1 MERRQQMDIAGFAST
16 RRQMKTDRIYRIVR
30 DFFEPISVLNNPVNL
45 VCSLGRA
52 PAAVIFLI
60 LAFSALPLLAQ
71 PAPPDHATE
80 IKQLLVEERWEEIVR
95 VAEADAERSADLNY
109 YYGTAL
115 ARLGRWDEAKRAFQI
130 GLSQQPGE
138 KRFSH
143 ELAGVC
149 FRKKNYAEAADHLRR
164 ALRLDPAD
172 TYANDFLAGV
182 YFLQGNVEAAL
193 KYWKRVSKP
202 EIEEVRIEPPPRV
215 APALLDRAFTIAP
228 ASALDLRDL
237 QTTKARVRGLNIFS
251 NYRFNLEARPDGKFD
266 LVFRARER
274 NVGPRWA
281 WLLAL
286 LRGLPY
292 QTVSPE
298 FFNIRGRAINSE
310 SLIRWDAEKRRLWTN
325 LSGPLFGDPKMRFQ
339 LDLDLRDENW
349 DVGQTSVC
357 PQPGQTEV
365 CPTSSLNLNRQ
376 AFAASATSF
385 VNGRLDWSTGF
396 EISRRNFRDVD
407 AGGVLTPGLLAQ
419 GFQLKHL
426 GQLNYKLLEAPER
439 RISVAGSASTQLG
452 RIWSQQ
458 SRVFAKLQS
467 SIETRWFPQS
477 AGDDY
482 EMRGKI
488 SAGQTFGE
496 SPFDE
501 LFILGVERDNDL
513 WMRAHVGTRDG
524 RKGSAPLGRD
534 YVLSNWELDKNVYDN
549 GLMRL
554 KLGPFLDSGKIT
566 DSSSG
571 LGSRTWLWDLG
582 AQAKVQALG
591 VGIVFSYGKDL
602 RSGNNAFYLR
612 FTRFLE

>member
-1 MERRQQMDIAGFAST
+1 MERRQQMDIARFASP
-16 RRQMKTDRIYRIVR
+16 RRQVK
-30 DFFEPISVLNNPVNL
+30 
-45 VCSLGRA
+45 
-52 PAAVIFLI
+52 AASIFLI
-60 LAFSALPLLAQ
+60 LLFCAFPLRAQ
-71 PAPPDHATE
+71 PAPLDHATE
-80 IKQLLVEERWEEIVR
+80 IKQLLAEERWEEIVR
-95 VAEADAERSADLNY
+95 IAEADAERSADLNY

-130 GLSQQPGE
+130 GLSQQPGD
-138 KRFSH
+138 KRFSL

-149 FRKKNYAEAADHLRR
+149 FRKKNYEEAAGHLRR

-193 KYWKRVSKP
+193 KYWNKVSKP
-202 EIEEVRIEPPPRV
+202 EIEELRIEPALSV

-228 ASALDLRDL
+228 ATALDLRDL

-251 NYRFNLEARPDGKFD
+251 NYRFNLEARSDGKFD

-274 NVGPRWA
+274 NADSKWA

-292 QTVSPE
+292 QTVNPE
-298 FFNIRGRAINSE
+298 FFNINRRAINSE
-310 SLIRWDAEKRRLWTN
+310 SLVRWDAEKRRVWTN
-325 LSGPLFGDPKMRFQ
+325 LSGPLFGNPKRRFQ

-349 DVGQTSVC
+349 DVGQISVC
-357 PQPGQTEV
+357 PQAVQAEV
-365 CPTSSLNLNRQ
+365 CPAGSLNLRKQ

-385 VNGRLDWSTGF
+385 VNGRWDWSTGF
-396 EISRRNFRDVD
+396 EFSHRGFRDVD
-407 AGGVLTPGLLAQ
+407 AGAVLTPGLLAQ
-419 GFQLKHL
+419 GLQLKQL
-426 GQLNYKLLEAPER
+426 GQINYKLLDAPER
-439 RISVAGSASTQLG
+439 RFTLAGSASTQLS

-458 SRVFAKLQS
+458 SRVFAKLQAS
-467 SIETRWFPQS
+467 METRWFPKS

-488 SAGQTFGE
+488 SAGQTLGE

-534 YVLSNWELDKNVYDN
+534 YFLSNWEIDKNVYGN

-566 DSSSG
+566 GPSSG
-571 LGSRTWLWDLG
+571 LGSQTWLWDLG

-612 FTRFLE
+612 FMRFLE

>member
-1 MERRQQMDIAGFAST
+1 MERRQQMDTAGFASI
-16 RRQMKTDRIYRIVR
+16 RRQVKA
-30 DFFEPISVLNNPVNL
+30 
-45 VCSLGRA
+45 A
-52 PAAVIFLI
+52 PIFLM
-60 LAFSALPLLAQ
+60 LAFSAFPLRAQ
-71 PAPPDHATE
+71 PALSDHATE
-80 IKQLLVEERWEEIVR
+80 IKQLFAEERWEEIVR
-95 VAEADAERSADLNY
+95 IAEDDVERSADVNY

-115 ARLGRWDEAKRAFQI
+115 ARLGRWDEAKRAFRI
-130 GLSQQPGE
+130 GLSQQPGD
-138 KRFSH
+138 KRFSL

-149 FRKKNYAEAADHLRR
+149 FRKKNYAEAAGHLRR

-193 KYWKRVSKP
+193 
-202 EIEEVRIEPPPRV
+202 
-215 APALLDRAFTIAP
+215 LDRAFTIAP
-228 ASALDLRDL
+228 ATALDLREL
-237 QTTKARVRGLNIFS
+237 QNTKARVRGLNIFS

-266 LVFRARER
+266 VVFRASER
-274 NVGPRWA
+274 NVDSKWA

-292 QTVSPE
+292 QTVNPE
-298 FFNIRGRAINSE
+298 FFNIRRRAINSE
-310 SLIRWDAEKRRLWTN
+310 SLIRWDAEKRRLLTN
-325 LSGPLFGDPKMRFQ
+325 LSGPLFGDPKRRFQ

-349 DVGQTSVC
+349 DVGQTNVC
-357 PQPGQTEV
+357 PLPGQTLV
-365 CPTSSLNLNRQ
+365 CPADSLKLRKQ

-385 VNGRLDWSTGF
+385 VNGRWDWSTGF
-396 EISRRNFRDVD
+396 EFSHRNFRDVA
-407 AGGVLTPGLLAQ
+407 AGGVLTPQLLSQ

-426 GQLNYKLLEAPER
+426 GQLNYKLLDAPER
-439 RISVAGSASTQLG
+439 RFTVAGSASTQLG

-458 SRVFAKLQS
+458 LRVFAKLKGSMEAQ
-467 SIETRWFPQS
+467 WFPQS

-488 SAGQTFGE
+488 SAGQTLGE

-513 WMRAHVGTRDG
+513 WMRAHVGTRNG
-524 RKGSAPLGRD
+524 RKGGAPMGRD
-534 YVLSNWELDKNVYDN
+534 YLLSNWELDKKVYDN
-549 GLMRL
+549 GLMRF

-566 DSSSG
+566 DSSNERGG
-571 LGSRTWLWDLG
+571 LGSQTWLWDLG

>member
-1 MERRQQMDIAGFAST
+1 MERRQQMDTFGFASI
-16 RRQMKTDRIYRIVR
+16 RLQVKA
-30 DFFEPISVLNNPVNL
+30 
-45 VCSLGRA
+45 A
-52 PAAVIFLI
+52 PIFLM
-60 LAFSALPLLAQ
+60 LAFSAFPLRAQ
-71 PAPPDHATE
+71 PALSDHVTE
-80 IKQLLVEERWEEIVR
+80 IKQLFAEERWEEIVR
-95 VAEADAERSADLNY
+95 IAEDDAERSVDSNY

-130 GLSQQPGE
+130 GLSQQPGD
-138 KRFSH
+138 KRFSL

-149 FRKKNYAEAADHLRR
+149 FRKKNYAEAAGHLRR
-164 ALRLDPAD
+164 ALRLDPKDA
-172 TYANDFLAGV
+172 YANDFLAGV

-193 KYWKRVSKP
+193 KYWNRVSKP
-202 EIEEVRIEPPPRV
+202 EVEEVRTEPGPRV

-228 ASALDLRDL
+228 ATALDLGEL
-237 QTTKARVRGLNIFS
+237 QATKARVRGLNIFS
-251 NYRFNLEARPDGKFD
+251 DYRFDLEARPDGKFD
-266 LVFRARER
+266 
-274 NVGPRWA
+274 
-281 WLLAL
+281 AL

-292 QTVSPE
+292 QSVNPE
-298 FFNIRGRAINSE
+298 FFNIRRRAINSE
-310 SLIRWDAEKRRLWTN
+310 SLVRWDAEKRRLWTN
-325 LSGPLFGDPKMRFQ
+325 LSGPLFGDPKRRFQ

-349 DVGQTSVC
+349 DVGQAKVC
-357 PQPGQTEV
+357 PQPGQTLV
-365 CPTSSLNLNRQ
+365 CPADSLKLRKQ

-385 VNGRLDWSTGF
+385 VNGRWDWSTGF
-396 EISRRNFRDVD
+396 EFSHRNLRDVG
-407 AGGVLTPGLLAQ
+407 AGDVLTPQLLSQ

-426 GQLNYKLLEAPER
+426 GQLNYILLDSPER
-439 RISVAGSASTQLG
+439 RFTVAGSASTQLG

-458 SRVFAKLQS
+458 SRVFAKLQAS
-467 SIETRWFPQS
+467 MEARWFPQS

-488 SAGQTFGE
+488 SAGQTLGE

-524 RKGSAPLGRD
+524 RKGSAPMGRD
-534 YVLSNWELDKNVYDN
+534 YLLSNWELDKKVYDN
-549 GLMRL
+549 GLMRF

-566 DSSSG
+566 DSGAG
-571 LGSRTWLWDLG
+571 LGSQTWLWDLG

-612 FTRFLE
+612 FTRFLD

>member
-1 MERRQQMDIAGFAST
+1 MKNENQSRRNEKLDNLANCPTLRFF
-16 RRQMKTDRIYRIVR
+16 VV
-30 DFFEPISVLNNPVNL
+30 DFLN
-45 VCSLGRA
+45 RA
-52 PAAVIFLI
+52 PAAIIFLI
-60 LAFSALPLLAQ
+60 IFHILAFCAFPLRAQ
-71 PAPPDHATE
+71 PALSDHITE
-80 IKQLLVEERWEEIVR
+80 IKQLFGEERWEEVVR
-95 VAEADAERSADLNY
+95 VAEAGAERSADINY
-109 YYGTAL
+109 FYGTAL

-130 GLSQQPGE
+130 GLSQQPGD
-138 KRFSH
+138 KRFSL

-149 FRKKNYAEAADHLRR
+149 FKQKNYAAAAGHLRR
-164 ALRLDPAD
+164 ALRLDPTD

-182 YFLQGNVEAAL
+182 YFLQGNVEAAV
-193 KYWKRVSKP
+193 KYWNRVSKP
-202 EIEEVRIEPPPRV
+202 EIEKMRIEPEPRV

-228 ASALDLRDL
+228 ASALDLREL
-237 QTTKARVRGLNIFS
+237 QTTKARVKGLNIFTS
-251 NYRFNLEARPDGKFD
+251 YRFDLEARSDGKFD

-274 NVGPRWA
+274 DAIGDSKWA
-281 WLLAL
+281 WLLSL
-286 LRGLPY
+286 FRGLPF
-292 QTVSPE
+292 QTIQPE
-298 FFNIRGRAINSE
+298 FFNIRRRAINSE

-325 LSGPLFGDPKMRFQ
+325 LSGPLFGDPKRRFQ

-349 DVGQTSVC
+349 DVRRSFAAPAPRLG
-357 PQPGQTEV
+357 
-365 CPTSSLNLNRQ
+365 SLNLRRQ

-396 EISRRNFRDVD
+396 EFSHRDFRDVD
-407 AGGVLTPGLLAQ
+407 AGDVLTPGLLAQ
-419 GFQLKHL
+419 GFQLKSL
-426 GQLNYKLLEAPER
+426 GQINYKLLDAPER
-439 RISVAGSASTQLG
+439 RFTVDTGASTQLG

-458 SRVFAKLQS
+458 SRVFAKLQAS
-467 SIETRWFPQS
+467 MEARWFPQS

-488 SAGQTFGE
+488 SAGQTLGE
-496 SPFDE
+496 TPFDE

-513 WMRAHVGTRDG
+513 WMRAHIGTRDG

-534 YVLSNWELDKNVYDN
+534 YLLSNWELDKNVYGN

-566 DSSSG
+566 DSSGG
-571 LGSRTWLWDLG
+571 LGSQTWLWDMG

-612 FTRFLE
+612 FMRFFE

>member
-1 MERRQQMDIAGFAST
+1 MDIAGFASIQ
-16 RRQMKTDRIYRIVR
+16 RQVK
-30 DFFEPISVLNNPVNL
+30 
-45 VCSLGRA
+45 
-52 PAAVIFLI
+52 AATIFLI
-60 LAFSALPLLAQ
+60 LVFCAFPLRAQ
-71 PAPPDHATE
+71 PSPSDHATE
-80 IKQLLVEERWEEIVR
+80 IKQLFAEERWEEVVR

-109 YYGTAL
+109 YFGTAL

-130 GLSQQPGE
+130 GLSQQPGD
-138 KRFSH
+138 KRFSL

-149 FRKKNYAEAADHLRR
+149 FRKKNYEEAAGHLRR

-182 YFLQGNVEAAL
+182 YFLRGNVEAAL
-193 KYWKRVSKP
+193 KYWNKASKP
-202 EIEEVRIEPPPRV
+202 EIEELRIEPAPSV

-228 ASALDLRDL
+228 ATALDLRDL

-251 NYRFNLEARPDGKFD
+251 NYRFNLEARSDGKFD

-274 NVGPRWA
+274 NADSKWA

-292 QTVSPE
+292 QTVNPE
-298 FFNIRGRAINSE
+298 FFNIRRRAINSE

-325 LSGPLFGDPKMRFQ
+325 LSGPIFGDPKRRFH

-349 DVGQTSVC
+349 DVGQTTVC
-357 PQPGQTEV
+357 PLPGQTLV
-365 CPTSSLNLNRQ
+365 CPADSLKLRKQ

-385 VNGRLDWSTGF
+385 VNGRWDWSTGF
-396 EISRRNFRDVD
+396 EISHRNYRDVG
-407 AGGVLTPGLLAQ
+407 AGDVLTPQLLSQ

-426 GQLNYKLLEAPER
+426 GQLNYILLDAPER
-439 RISVAGSASTQLG
+439 RFTMAGGASTQLG

-458 SRVFAKLQS
+458 SRVFAKLQGS
-467 SIETRWFPQS
+467 MEARWFPQS

-488 SAGQTFGE
+488 SAGQTLGE

-513 WMRAHVGTRDG
+513 WMRAHVGTRNG
-524 RKGSAPLGRD
+524 RKGGAPMGRD
-534 YVLSNWELDKNVYDN
+534 YILSNWELDKKVYDN
-549 GLMRL
+549 GLMRFR
-554 KLGPFLDSGKIT
+554 LGPFLDSGKIT
-566 DSSSG
+566 DSGAG
-571 LGSRTWLWDLG
+571 LGSQTWLWDLG

-602 RSGNNAFYLR
+602 RSGDNAFYLR

>member
-1 MERRQQMDIAGFAST
+1 M
-16 RRQMKTDRIYRIVR
+16 
-30 DFFEPISVLNNPVNL
+30 
-45 VCSLGRA
+45 
-52 PAAVIFLI
+52 
-60 LAFSALPLLAQ
+60 LALSAFPLRAQ
-71 PAPPDHATE
+71 PALSDHATE
-80 IKQLLVEERWEEIVR
+80 IKQLFAEERWEEIVR
-95 VAEADAERSADLNY
+95 IAEDDAERSADVNY

-115 ARLGRWDEAKRAFQI
+115 ARLGRWDEAKRAFRI
-130 GLSQQPGE
+130 GLSQQPGD
-138 KRFSH
+138 KRFSL

-149 FRKKNYAEAADHLRR
+149 FRKKNYAEAAGHLRR
-164 ALRLDPAD
+164 ALRLDPTD

-193 KYWKRVSKP
+193 KYWNRVSKP
-202 EIEEVRIEPPPRV
+202 EIEEVRTEPTPRV

-228 ASALDLRDL
+228 ATALELREL
-237 QTTKARVRGLNIFS
+237 QNTKARVRGLNIFS
-251 NYRFNLEARPDGKFD
+251 NYRFNFEARPDGKFD
-266 LVFRARER
+266 VVFRASER
-274 NVGPRWA
+274 NADSKWA

-286 LRGLPY
+286 FRGLPY
-292 QTVSPE
+292 QTVNPE
-298 FFNIRGRAINSE
+298 FFNIRRRAINSE

-325 LSGPLFGDPKMRFQ
+325 LSGPLFGDPKRRFH

-349 DVGQTSVC
+349 DVGQTNVC
-357 PQPGQTEV
+357 PLPGQTLV
-365 CPTSSLNLNRQ
+365 CPADSLKLRRQ

-385 VNGRLDWSTGF
+385 VNGRWDWSTGF
-396 EISRRNFRDVD
+396 EFSHRNFRDVG
-407 AGGVLTPGLLAQ
+407 AGDVLTPQLLSQ

-426 GQLNYKLLEAPER
+426 GQLNYILLDAPER
-439 RISVAGSASTQLG
+439 RFTMAGGASTQLG

-458 SRVFAKLQS
+458 SRVFAKLQGS
-467 SIETRWFPQS
+467 MEARWFPQS

-488 SAGQTFGE
+488 GAGQTLGE

-513 WMRAHVGTRDG
+513 WMRAHVGTRNG
-524 RKGSAPLGRD
+524 RKGGAPMGRD
-534 YVLSNWELDKNVYDN
+534 YILSNWELDKKVYDN
-549 GLMRL
+549 GLMRF

-566 DSSSG
+566 DSGAG
-571 LGSRTWLWDLG
+571 LGSQTWLWDLG

>member
-1 MERRQQMDIAGFAST
+1 MERRQQMDIAGFASI
-16 RRQMKTDRIYRIVR
+16 RRQVKA
-30 DFFEPISVLNNPVNL
+30 
-45 VCSLGRA
+45 A
-52 PAAVIFLI
+52 PIFLL

-71 PAPPDHATE
+71 PAPSDHVTE
-80 IKQLLVEERWEEIVR
+80 IKQLFAEERWEEIVR
-95 VAEADAERSADLNY
+95 IAEDDGERSADVNY

-115 ARLGRWDEAKRAFQI
+115 AQLGRWDESKRAFQI
-130 GLSQQPGE
+130 GLSQQPGD
-138 KRFSH
+138 KRFSL

-149 FRKKNYAEAADHLRR
+149 FRKKNYAEAAGHLRR
-164 ALRLDPAD
+164 ALRLDPTD

-193 KYWKRVSKP
+193 KYWNRVSKP
-202 EIEEVRIEPPPRV
+202 EIEEVRPEPAPRV

-228 ASALDLRDL
+228 ATALDLREL

-266 LVFRARER
+266 LVFRASER
-274 NVGPRWA
+274 NVDSKWA
-281 WLLAL
+281 WLLAF

-292 QTVSPE
+292 QTVNPE
-298 FFNIRGRAINSE
+298 FFNIRRRAINSE

-325 LSGPLFGDPKMRFQ
+325 LSGPLFGDPKRRFQ

-349 DVGQTSVC
+349 DVGQTKVC
-357 PQPGQTEV
+357 PLPGQTLV
-365 CPTSSLNLNRQ
+365 CPADSLKLRKQ

-385 VNGRLDWSTGF
+385 VNGRWDWSTGF
-396 EISRRNFRDVD
+396 EFSHRNVRDVA
-407 AGGVLTPGLLAQ
+407 AGGVLTPQLLSQ

-426 GQLNYKLLEAPER
+426 GQLNYKLLDAPER
-439 RISVAGSASTQLG
+439 RFTVAGSASTQFG

-458 SRVFAKLQS
+458 SRAFAKLQGS
-467 SIETRWFPQS
+467 MEARWLPQS

-488 SAGQTFGE
+488 SAGQTLGE

-524 RKGSAPLGRD
+524 RKGGAPMGRD
-534 YVLSNWELDKNVYDN
+534 YILSNWELDKNVYDN
-549 GLMRL
+549 GLMRF

-566 DSSSG
+566 DSDAV

>member
-1 MERRQQMDIAGFAST
+1 MDIAGIAST
-16 RRQMKTDRIYRIVR
+16 RRQMK
-30 DFFEPISVLNNPVNL
+30 
-45 VCSLGRA
+45 
-52 PAAVIFLI
+52 AATIFLI
-60 LAFSALPLLAQ
+60 LAFSAFPLLAQ
-71 PAPPDHATE
+71 PALSDRATE
-80 IKQLLVEERWEEIVR
+80 IKQLFAEERWEEIVR
-95 VAEADAERSADLNY
+95 AVEADAERPADLNY

-115 ARLGRWDEAKRAFQI
+115 ARLGRLDEAKRAFQI
-130 GLSQQPGE
+130 GISQQPAD
-138 KRFSH
+138 KRFSL

-149 FRKKNYAEAADHLRR
+149 FRKKNYAEAASHLRR
-164 ALRLDPAD
+164 ALRLDPSD

-182 YFLQGNVEAAL
+182 YFLQGNVEASL
-193 KYWKRVSKP
+193 KYWNRVSKP
-202 EIEEVRIEPPPRV
+202 EIEETRIEPTPRV

-228 ASALDLRDL
+228 ATALDLREL
-237 QTTKARVRGLNIFS
+237 QTTKARVRGLDIFS
-251 NYRFNLEARPDGKFD
+251 SYRFDLEARPDGKFD

-274 NVGPRWA
+274 TVDSKWA

-292 QTVSPE
+292 QTVNPE
-298 FFNIRGRAINSE
+298 FFNIRRRAINSE

-325 LSGPLFGDPKMRFQ
+325 LSGPLFGDPKRRFH

-349 DVGQTSVC
+349 DVRQTSDC

-365 CPTSSLNLNRQ
+365 CPTGSLNLRKQ

-385 VNGRLDWSTGF
+385 VNGRWDWSTGF
-396 EISRRNFRDVD
+396 EFSHRDFRDVE
-407 AGGVLTPGLLAQ
+407 AGGVLTPQLLAQ

-426 GQLNYKLLEAPER
+426 GQLNYKLLDAPEHR
-439 RISVAGSASTQLG
+439 YTVAGSASTQLG

-458 SRVFAKLQS
+458 SRVFAKLQGS
-467 SIETRWFPQS
+467 MEARWFPQS

-513 WMRAHVGTRDG
+513 WLRAHIGTRDG

-534 YVLSNWELDKNVYDN
+534 FLLSNWELDKNVYDN

-566 DSSSG
+566 DSSNERGG
-571 LGSRTWLWDLG
+571 LGSQTWLWDLG

-612 FTRFLE
+612 FTRFLD

>member
-1 MERRQQMDIAGFAST
+1 MKINHEDRGSRIEGRKSPYARRGDLRSSI
-16 RRQMKTDRIYRIVR
+16 R
-30 DFFEPISVLNNPVNL
+30 DPRSSILAIL
-45 VCSLGRA
+45 
-52 PAAVIFLI
+52 LI
-60 LAFSALPLLAQ
+60 LVFSAFPLWAQ
-71 PAPPDHATE
+71 PALSDHDTE

-95 VAEADAERSADLNY
+95 IAEAGVERSADLNY

-115 ARLGRWDEAKRAFQI
+115 ARLGRWDEAKRVFQI
-130 GLSQQPGE
+130 GLSQQPGD
-138 KRFSH
+138 KRFSL

-149 FRKKNYAEAADHLRR
+149 FRKKNYAETAGHLRR

-172 TYANDFLAGV
+172 TYAKDFLAGV

-193 KYWKRVSKP
+193 KYWNRVSKP
-202 EIEEVRIEPPPRV
+202 EIEEVRIEPSPGV
-215 APALLDRAFTIAP
+215 APALLDRAFTIVLAM
-228 ASALDLRDL
+228 ALDLREL

-266 LVFRARER
+266 LIFRARER
-274 NVGPRWA
+274 NIDSKWV

-292 QTVSPE
+292 QTVNPE
-298 FFNIRGRAINSE
+298 FFNIGRRAINLE
-310 SLIRWDAEKRRLWTN
+310 SIIRWDAEKRRLWTN
-325 LSGPLFGDPKMRFQ
+325 LSGPLFGDPKRRFH

-365 CPTSSLNLNRQ
+365 CPTSSLNLRKQ

-396 EISRRNFRDVD
+396 EISRRNFRNVD

-419 GFQLKHL
+419 GFQIKQL
-426 GQLNYKLLEAPER
+426 GQLNYKLVDAPER
-439 RISVAGSASTQLG
+439 RLTVAGGASTELG

-458 SRVFAKLQS
+458 SRLFAKLRGS
-467 SIETRWFPQS
+467 MEARWFPQG

-482 EMRGKI
+482 EMRGKL
-488 SAGQTFGE
+488 SAGQTLGE

-513 WMRAHVGTRDG
+513 WMRAHIGTRDG

-534 YVLSNWELDKNVYDN
+534 YLLYNWEFDKNVYDN

-554 KLGPFLDSGKIT
+554 KLGPFLDSGKVS

-571 LGSRTWLWDLG
+571 LGSQTWLWDLG

>member
-1 MERRQQMDIAGFAST
+1 MDTAGFASI
-16 RRQMKTDRIYRIVR
+16 RRQVKA
-30 DFFEPISVLNNPVNL
+30 
-45 VCSLGRA
+45 A
-52 PAAVIFLI
+52 PIFLM
-60 LAFSALPLLAQ
+60 LALSAFPLRAQ
-71 PAPPDHATE
+71 PALSDHATE
-80 IKQLLVEERWEEIVR
+80 IKQLFAEERWEEIVR
-95 VAEADAERSADLNY
+95 IAEDDAERSADANY

-115 ARLGRWDEAKRAFQI
+115 ARLGRWDEAKRAFRI
-130 GLSQQPGE
+130 GLSQQPGD
-138 KRFSH
+138 KRFSL

-149 FRKKNYAEAADHLRR
+149 FRKKNYAEAAGHLRR
-164 ALRLDPAD
+164 ALRLDPTD

-193 KYWKRVSKP
+193 KYWNRVSKP
-202 EIEEVRIEPPPRV
+202 EIEEVRTEPAPRV

-228 ASALDLRDL
+228 ATALDLREL
-237 QTTKARVRGLNIFS
+237 QNTKARVRGLNIFS
-251 NYRFNLEARPDGKFD
+251 NYRFNFEARQDGKFD
-266 LVFRARER
+266 VVFRASER
-274 NVGPRWA
+274 NADSKWA

-292 QTVSPE
+292 QTVNPE
-298 FFNIRGRAINSE
+298 FFNIRRRAINSE

-325 LSGPLFGDPKMRFQ
+325 LSGPLFGDPKRRFH

-349 DVGQTSVC
+349 DGGQTNVC
-357 PQPGQTEV
+357 PLTGQTLV
-365 CPTSSLNLNRQ
+365 CPADSLKLRKQ

-385 VNGRLDWSTGF
+385 VNGRWDWSTGF
-396 EISRRNFRDVD
+396 EFSHRNFRDVG
-407 AGGVLTPGLLAQ
+407 AGGVLTPQLLSQ

-426 GQLNYKLLEAPER
+426 GQLNYILLDAPER
-439 RISVAGSASTQLG
+439 RFTLAGGASTQLG

-458 SRVFAKLQS
+458 SRVFAKLQGS
-467 SIETRWFPQS
+467 MEARWFPQS

-488 SAGQTFGE
+488 GAGQTLGE

-513 WMRAHVGTRDG
+513 WMRAHVGTRNG
-524 RKGSAPLGRD
+524 RKGGAPMGRD
-534 YVLSNWELDKNVYDN
+534 YILSNWELDKKVYDN
-549 GLMRL
+549 GLMRF

-566 DSSSG
+566 DSGAG
-571 LGSRTWLWDLG
+571 LGSQTWLWDLG